1 MATLRDIKNRISGV
15 TSIEKITSAMKMV
28 SSIKSKRAQKQT
40 EAARPFSQ
48 KINEILELLVASDSS
63 LTAGHNFL
71 HQQNEIIKNVVIIVV
86 AGDKGMCGSFN
97 SNLLKSVDLYLNIE
111 FKKKYPDA
119 IPHIIAIGTKSSE
132 YYKKKKHNMLGA
144 FHNVF
149 QKLDFSVVTDV
160 RNLFINDYNVGKID
174 KVEIFYNHFVNVM
187 KQVPTVLPVL
197 PVEFSFE
204 SNLADAYNLDYI
216 LEPDKK
222 TIFELL
228 LSQYLDL
235 GIWGP
240 ILESNAA
247 ENSARL
253 IAMDKATQNARDLIK
268 ELELQY
274 NNARQAAITTE
285 MLEIV
290 GGAEALNKQ

>member
-40 EAARPFSQ
+40 ESARPYSQ
-48 KINEILELLVASDSS
+48 KVSEILELLISSDNT
-63 LTAGHNFL
+63 LTAEHKFL
-71 HQQNEIIKNVVIIVV
+71 HPQNDTVKNVVIIVV

-97 SNLLKSVDLYLNIE
+97 SNLLKAVDLYLNIE

-119 IPHIIAIGTKSSE
+119 IPHIITIGTKPSE
-132 YYKKKKHNMLGA
+132 YYKKKKYNLLGTFPNA
-144 FHNVF
+144 F
-149 QKLDFSVVTDV
+149 QKPDFSIVT
-160 RNLFINDYNVGKID
+160 RARSLFISDYNIGKVD
-174 KVEIFYNHFVNVM
+174 RVEIFYNHFINVM
-187 KQVPTVLPVL
+187 KQVPTILQVLPVK
-197 PVEFSFE
+197 FNFE
-204 SNLADAYNLDYI
+204 NNQKNNDNINYI

-222 TIFELL
+222 TIFEVLL
-228 LSQYLDL
+228 NQYLDL
-235 GIWGP
+235 SVWGP
-240 ILESNAA
+240 MLESNAA
-247 ENSARL
+247 ENAARL
-253 IAMDKATQNARDLIK
+253 IAMDKATQNARDLIR

-290 GGAEALNKQ
+290 GGAEALNK